1 MAINQTF
8 EEKLA
13 LTAAR
18 IREMREIKG
27 FTVTEMAEKTDTTEK
42 EYRNYEEGKTD
53 FPFNFLHKC
62 ALAFGIDLLALLEGS
77 TPKLRTYT
85 VTRSGEGEKTVDENG
100 IQISRLAPLFS
111 NKLAE
116 PYYVKYAYSA
126 EQQNMP
132 IRTNTHKG
140 QEFATGHLFDAHKV
154 DHAVIQARER
164 IRLEAAAIEAT
175 VGKGREQQMSLLL
188 FRAVNRNGHIHA
200 GLFGKHANKAC
211 DVGKL

>member
-1 MAINQTF
+1 MPNKSF

-18 IREMREIKG
+18 IRDMREISG
-27 FTVTEMAEKTDTTEK
+27 FTVAEMAEKTDTTEK

-85 VTRSGEGEKTVDENG
+85 VTRNGEGEKTVDENG

-126 EQQNMP
+126 EQQNTMP
-132 IRTNTHKG
+132 SGTQLISRPLCLWAFSN
-140 QEFATGHLFDAHKV
+140 
-154 DHAVIQARER
+154 
-164 IRLEAAAIEAT
+164 
-175 VGKGREQQMSLLL
+175 LLSSIL
-188 FRAVNRNGHIHA
+188 PNMNFRQIGTRKNQTSAPPSIGNLAWR
-200 GLFGKHANKAC
+200 
-211 DVGKL
+211 